1 MFTFKATLIVFSAA
15 EERIGKLFES
25 LLSEQLSKRTEN
37 DFLISFDENEL
48 KIEFYDVELTE
59 KFAPKILGCG
69 TVKKFIIENQA
80 APKNKPEKEIE
91 AKVKVTENEQVT
103 GLETEAEN
111 ESEAKKEETESD
123 SEDDTDANAE
133 AGAEETESESK
144 SEKIPEAEDEEE
156 PKPEPEP
163 EATSEAETEKK
174 SNVEVEHESEK
185 EKFSLDYVN
194 EIFEKAKTVTHFYED
209 LAEYAQ
215 IPSEL
220 KEDFVKFMLCARNV
234 DKRMPLFPTYG
245 IGTKH
250 TCKVDFYMVNDEL
263 PRCTREIDPV
273 KKEVFSKTIEETL
286 GVSIEWF
293 VCDVVNIVISHPSK
307 TVFKRKAE
315 AEEEPEVTP
324 KAKAEEETKPE
335 PEPEEIPE
343 AKTEEETGPESETE
357 VIPEAKV
364 EKKSAEEKSFE
375 EFSKE
380 YAEKLYEESENLEE
394 FSGKLA
400 DYIQISDSRIRNAF
414 EELIKA
420 VAETQKMSWFCI
432 ENIIKRSSQ
441 NLCKRA
447 EFNTNTKVLISKAVK
462 ERFNL
467 TLLVFLKLI
476 KELMIEVNA
485 KAKENSEPESEPEVV
500 SEAKAEEELEPES
513 EPEVVSE
520 TKSEEEPEAESEL
533 EVVSETKSEEELE
546 PESEPEVVSE
556 AKAEEEF
563 EPEPETE
570 VVPEA
575 KAEEEP
581 RPELEAEEISEAKAE
596 EEPEPESEPEETTP
610 EAKAERKPKSESKQE
625 ETFDE
630 YWSGIFKCMPKI
642 ISTDKYRIENVSKK
656 EQQFLAINK
665 SNPIAFRI
673 KEVLEIMEDISLV
686 ADPNFITLSEQIFTK
701 VPVIKVEKSM
711 ALYEKMRLLQWSKM
725 LQKFVQRYYTK
736 DPNFRVRIE
745 SFLTELREII
755 MTPEEIAKIK

>member
-15 EERIGKLFES
+15 EARIDKLFES
-25 LLSEQLSKRTEN
+25 LLSEQLSKRTGN

-69 TVKKFIIENQA
+69 TVKKFIIENHA
-80 APKNKPEKEIE
+80 EPKNKPEKAIE
-91 AKVKVTENEQVT
+91 VKVKAGENEHVT
-103 GLETEAEN
+103 GSETEAEN
-111 ESEAKKEETESD
+111 ESEAKKKETESD

-133 AGAEETESESK
+133 AGAEETESEPK

-163 EATSEAETEKK
+163 EVIPEVKAVEETEPEAEPEVIPEVKTVEETEAETE
-174 SNVEVEHESEK
+174 
-185 EKFSLDYVN
+185 L
-194 EIFEKAKTVTHFYED
+194 
-209 LAEYAQ
+209 
-215 IPSEL
+215 
-220 KEDFVKFMLCARNV
+220 
-234 DKRMPLFPTYG
+234 
-245 IGTKH
+245 
-250 TCKVDFYMVNDEL
+250 
-263 PRCTREIDPV
+263 
-273 KKEVFSKTIEETL
+273 
-286 GVSIEWF
+286 
-293 VCDVVNIVISHPSK
+293 
-307 TVFKRKAE
+307 
-315 AEEEPEVTP
+315 
-324 KAKAEEETKPE
+324 
-335 PEPEEIPE
+335 
-343 AKTEEETGPESETE
+343 E
-357 VIPEAKV
+357 VIPEAEV
-364 EKKSAEEKSFE
+364 EEGLELEQEQEVAPEAKAEEKSPKVKSSE

-441 NLCKRA
+441 NLCKKA

-476 KELMIEVNA
+476 KELMIEVNS

-500 SEAKAEEELEPES
+500 SEAKAEEEPEPKMES
-513 EPEVVSE
+513 EEVPEA
-520 TKSEEEPEAESEL
+520 KAEEEPEL
-533 EVVSETKSEEELE
+533 
-546 PESEPEVVSE
+546 ESEPEVVSE
-556 AKAEEEF
+556 AKSEVEPKSKPELEEPKTKVEEEPKP
-563 EPEPETE
+563 EPEPEVTS
-570 VVPEA
+570 
-575 KAEEEP
+575 
-581 RPELEAEEISEAKAE
+581 EAETK
-596 EEPEPESEPEETTP
+596 
-610 EAKAERKPKSESKQE
+610 

-665 SNPIAFRI
+665 SNPMAFRI

>member
-15 EERIGKLFES
+15 EARIDKLFES
-25 LLSEQLSKRTEN
+25 LLSEQLSKRTGN

-69 TVKKFIIENQA
+69 TVKKFIIENHA
-80 APKNKPEKEIE
+80 EPKNKPEKEIE
-91 AKVKVTENEQVT
+91 AKVKAGENEHVT
-103 GLETEAEN
+103 GSETEAEN

-123 SEDDTDANAE
+123 SGDDTDANAE
-133 AGAEETESESK
+133 AGAEETESETK

-156 PKPEPEP
+156 PKPESEPEVIPEVKAVEETEP
-163 EATSEAETEKK
+163 EA
-174 SNVEVEHESEK
+174 
-185 EKFSLDYVN
+185 
-194 EIFEKAKTVTHFYED
+194 
-209 LAEYAQ
+209 
-215 IPSEL
+215 
-220 KEDFVKFMLCARNV
+220 
-234 DKRMPLFPTYG
+234 
-245 IGTKH
+245 
-250 TCKVDFYMVNDEL
+250 
-263 PRCTREIDPV
+263 
-273 KKEVFSKTIEETL
+273 
-286 GVSIEWF
+286 
-293 VCDVVNIVISHPSK
+293 
-307 TVFKRKAE
+307 
-315 AEEEPEVTP
+315 EP
-324 KAKAEEETKPE
+324 
-335 PEPEEIPE
+335 
-343 AKTEEETGPESETE
+343 E
-357 VIPEAKV
+357 VIPEAEV
-364 EKKSAEEKSFE
+364 EEGLELEQEQEVAPEAKAEEKSPKVKSSE

-441 NLCKRA
+441 NLCKKA

-476 KELMIEVNA
+476 KELMIEVNS
-485 KAKENSEPESEPEVV
+485 KAKENSEPESEPEEV
-500 SEAKAEEELEPES
+500 SEAKAEEEPEPKMESEEVPEAKSEEEPELES

-520 TKSEEEPEAESEL
+520 AKSEEEPEL
-533 EVVSETKSEEELE
+533 
-546 PESEPEVVSE
+546 ESEPEVVSE
-556 AKAEEEF
+556 AKAEVEPKSKPELEEPKTEAEVETKP
-563 EPEPETE
+563 EPEPEE
-570 VVPEA
+570 IPEA
-575 KAEEEP
+575 EAEEEP
-581 RPELEAEEISEAKAE
+581 KT
-596 EEPEPESEPEETTP
+596 EPEPEVTSEAET
-610 EAKAERKPKSESKQE
+610 K

-665 SNPIAFRI
+665 SNPMAFRI

>member
-1 MFTFKATLIVFSAA
+1 M
-15 EERIGKLFES
+15 
-25 LLSEQLSKRTEN
+25 
-37 DFLISFDENEL
+37 
-48 KIEFYDVELTE
+48 
-59 KFAPKILGCG
+59 
-69 TVKKFIIENQA
+69 
-80 APKNKPEKEIE
+80 
-91 AKVKVTENEQVT
+91 
-103 GLETEAEN
+103 
-111 ESEAKKEETESD
+111 
-123 SEDDTDANAE
+123 
-133 AGAEETESESK
+133 
-144 SEKIPEAEDEEE
+144 IPEAEVVERLELE
-156 PKPEPEP
+156 QEQEVAPE
-163 EATSEAETEKK
+163 
-174 SNVEVEHESEK
+174 
-185 EKFSLDYVN
+185 
-194 EIFEKAKTVTHFYED
+194 
-209 LAEYAQ
+209 
-215 IPSEL
+215 
-220 KEDFVKFMLCARNV
+220 
-234 DKRMPLFPTYG
+234 
-245 IGTKH
+245 
-250 TCKVDFYMVNDEL
+250 
-263 PRCTREIDPV
+263 
-273 KKEVFSKTIEETL
+273 
-286 GVSIEWF
+286 
-293 VCDVVNIVISHPSK
+293 
-307 TVFKRKAE
+307 
-315 AEEEPEVTP
+315 
-324 KAKAEEETKPE
+324 AKAEEKSP
-335 PEPEEIPE
+335 
-343 AKTEEETGPESETE
+343 
-357 VIPEAKV
+357 KV
-364 EKKSAEEKSFE
+364 KSSE

-380 YAEKLYEESENLEE
+380 YAEELYEESENLEE

-441 NLCKRA
+441 NLYKKA

-476 KELMIEVNA
+476 KELMIEVNS

-533 EVVSETKSEEELE
+533 EVVSETKSEEEPE
-546 PESEPEVVSE
+546 PESELEVVSE
-556 AKAEEEF
+556 AKSEEDS
-563 EPEPETE
+563 EPEPE
-570 VVPEA
+570 PE
-575 KAEEEP
+575 K
-581 RPELEAEEISEAKAE
+581 
-596 EEPEPESEPEETTP
+596 TTP
-610 EAKAERKPKSESKQE
+610 EAKAERKPESESKQE
-625 ETFDE
+625 ETLDE

-686 ADPNFITLSEQIFTK
+686 ADPNFITLSEKIFTK

>member
-15 EERIGKLFES
+15 EARIDKLFES
-25 LLSEQLSKRTEN
+25 LLSEQLSKRTGN

-69 TVKKFIIENQA
+69 TVKKFIIENHA
-80 APKNKPEKEIE
+80 EPKNKPEKEIE

-103 GLETEAEN
+103 GLETEVETDSKN
-111 ESEAKKEETESD
+111 KKEENKSD
-123 SEDDTDANAE
+123 SEDDDANAE
-133 AGAEETESESK
+133 TGVEETE
-144 SEKIPEAEDEEE
+144 PEAEPEVIPEVKAVEET
-156 PKPEPEP
+156 EP
-163 EATSEAETEKK
+163 EA
-174 SNVEVEHESEK
+174 
-185 EKFSLDYVN
+185 
-194 EIFEKAKTVTHFYED
+194 
-209 LAEYAQ
+209 
-215 IPSEL
+215 EL
-220 KEDFVKFMLCARNV
+220 
-234 DKRMPLFPTYG
+234 
-245 IGTKH
+245 
-250 TCKVDFYMVNDEL
+250 
-263 PRCTREIDPV
+263 
-273 KKEVFSKTIEETL
+273 
-286 GVSIEWF
+286 
-293 VCDVVNIVISHPSK
+293 
-307 TVFKRKAE
+307 
-315 AEEEPEVTP
+315 
-324 KAKAEEETKPE
+324 
-335 PEPEEIPE
+335 
-343 AKTEEETGPESETE
+343 E
-357 VIPEAKV
+357 VIPEAEV
-364 EKKSAEEKSFE
+364 EKELELEQEQEVTPEAEVVEETEPEAEPEVAPEAKAEEKSPKVKSSE

-441 NLCKRA
+441 NLYKKA

-476 KELMIEVNA
+476 KELMIEVNS
-485 KAKENSEPESEPEVV
+485 KAKENSEPESEPE
-500 SEAKAEEELEPES
+500 E
-513 EPEVVSE
+513 
-520 TKSEEEPEAESEL
+520 
-533 EVVSETKSEEELE
+533 
-546 PESEPEVVSE
+546 
-556 AKAEEEF
+556 
-563 EPEPETE
+563 
-570 VVPEA
+570 VPEA
-575 KAEEEP
+575 K
-581 RPELEAEEISEAKAE
+581 SE
-596 EEPEPESEPEETTP
+596 EEPEPESEPEVIP
-610 EAKAERKPKSESKQE
+610 EAKVEEEPEPKSEPEVIPEAKSEEEPELESEPEVVPEAKSEVEPKSKPELEEPKTEAEEEPKPEPESEEIPKAEAE

-665 SNPIAFRI
+665 SNPMAFRI

-701 VPVIKVEKSM
+701 VPVIKVEKNM

-725 LQKFVQRYYTK
+725 LQKFVQKYYTN

-745 SFLTELREII
+745 NFLTELREII

>member
-1 MFTFKATLIVFSAA
+1 MFKFKAILGVPSAA
-15 EERIGKLFES
+15 EKRVDMLFEA
-25 LLSEQLSKRTEN
+25 LLSEQFSKRVGS
-37 DFLISFDENEL
+37 DFSISFNESEL
-48 KIEFYDVELTE
+48 KIEFCDVELTE
-59 KFAPKILGCG
+59 KYAQKILGCG
-69 TVKKFIIENQA
+69 TVKKFYIENQTE
-80 APKNKPEKEIE
+80 PKNKPEKEIE

-103 GLETEAEN
+103 GLETEVETDSEN
-111 ESEAKKEETESD
+111 KKEENKSD
-123 SEDDTDANAE
+123 SEDDDANAE
-133 AGAEETESESK
+133 TGVEETE
-144 SEKIPEAEDEEE
+144 PEAE
-156 PKPEPEP
+156 PE
-163 EATSEAETEKK
+163 
-174 SNVEVEHESEK
+174 
-185 EKFSLDYVN
+185 
-194 EIFEKAKTVTHFYED
+194 
-209 LAEYAQ
+209 
-215 IPSEL
+215 
-220 KEDFVKFMLCARNV
+220 
-234 DKRMPLFPTYG
+234 
-245 IGTKH
+245 
-250 TCKVDFYMVNDEL
+250 
-263 PRCTREIDPV
+263 
-273 KKEVFSKTIEETL
+273 
-286 GVSIEWF
+286 
-293 VCDVVNIVISHPSK
+293 VIS
-307 TVFKRKAE
+307 
-315 AEEEPEVTP
+315 EV
-324 KAKAEEETKPE
+324 KAEEETE
-335 PEPEEIPE
+335 PKAELEVIPE
-343 AKTEEETGPESETE
+343 VKAEEETEPEAEPEVIPEVKAEEETELEAELEVIPEVKAEEETEPEAEPE
-357 VIPEAKV
+357 VIPEAEVV
-364 EKKSAEEKSFE
+364 EGLELEQEQEVAPEAKAEEKSPKVKSSE

-441 NLCKRA
+441 NLYKKA

-476 KELMIEVNA
+476 KELMIEVNS

-533 EVVSETKSEEELE
+533 EVVSETKSEEEPE
-546 PESEPEVVSE
+546 PESELEVVSE
-556 AKAEEEF
+556 AKSEEDS
-563 EPEPETE
+563 EPEP
-570 VVPEA
+570 
-575 KAEEEP
+575 
-581 RPELEAEEISEAKAE
+581 
-596 EEPEPESEPEETTP
+596 EPEETTP
-610 EAKAERKPKSESKQE
+610 EAKAERKPESESKQE
-625 ETFDE
+625 ETLDE

-686 ADPNFITLSEQIFTK
+686 ADPNFITLSEKIFTK

>member
-500 SEAKAEEELEPES
+500 SEAKAEEE
-513 EPEVVSE
+513 
-520 TKSEEEPEAESEL
+520 
-533 EVVSETKSEEELE
+533 
-546 PESEPEVVSE
+546 
-556 AKAEEEF
+556 F

>member
-1 MFTFKATLIVFSAA
+1 MFKFKAILGVPSAA
-15 EERIGKLFES
+15 EKRVDMLFEA
-25 LLSEQLSKRTEN
+25 LLSEQFSKRVGS
-37 DFLISFDENEL
+37 DFSISFNESEL
-48 KIEFYDVELTE
+48 KIEFCDVELTE
-59 KFAPKILGCG
+59 KYAQKILGCG
-69 TVKKFIIENQA
+69 TVKKFYIENQTE
-80 APKNKPEKEIE
+80 PKNKPEKEIE

-103 GLETEAEN
+103 GLETEV
-111 ESEAKKEETESD
+111 EETE
-123 SEDDTDANAE
+123 
-133 AGAEETESESK
+133 
-144 SEKIPEAEDEEE
+144 PEAEL
-156 PKPEPEP
+156 
-163 EATSEAETEKK
+163 
-174 SNVEVEHESEK
+174 EV
-185 EKFSLDYVN
+185 
-194 EIFEKAKTVTHFYED
+194 I
-209 LAEYAQ
+209 
-215 IPSEL
+215 
-220 KEDFVKFMLCARNV
+220 
-234 DKRMPLFPTYG
+234 
-245 IGTKH
+245 
-250 TCKVDFYMVNDEL
+250 
-263 PRCTREIDPV
+263 
-273 KKEVFSKTIEETL
+273 
-286 GVSIEWF
+286 
-293 VCDVVNIVISHPSK
+293 
-307 TVFKRKAE
+307 
-315 AEEEPEVTP
+315 PEV
-324 KAKAEEETKPE
+324 KAEEETE
-335 PEPEEIPE
+335 PEAELEVIPKVK
-343 AKTEEETGPESETE
+343 AEEETEPEVELEVIPEVKAEEETEPEAEPEVIPEVKAEEETEPKAELE
-357 VIPEAKV
+357 VIPEAEVV
-364 EKKSAEEKSFE
+364 ERLELEQEQEVAPEAKAEEKSPKVKSSE

-380 YAEKLYEESENLEE
+380 YAEELYEESENLEE

-441 NLCKRA
+441 NLYKKA

-476 KELMIEVNA
+476 KELMIEVNS
-485 KAKENSEPESEPEVV
+485 KAKENS
-500 SEAKAEEELEPES
+500 EPES

-556 AKAEEEF
+556 TKS
-563 EPEPETE
+563 
-570 VVPEA
+570 
-575 KAEEEP
+575 EEEP
-581 RPELEAEEISEAKAE
+581 EAESELEVVSETKSEEEPEAESEPEVVSETKSE
-596 EEPEPESEPEETTP
+596 EEPEPESELEAVSEAKSEEDSEPEPEPEETTP
-610 EAKAERKPKSESKQE
+610 EAKAERKPESESKQE
-625 ETFDE
+625 ETLDE

-686 ADPNFITLSEQIFTK
+686 ADPNFITLSEKIFTK

>member
-1 MFTFKATLIVFSAA
+1 M
-15 EERIGKLFES
+15 
-25 LLSEQLSKRTEN
+25 
-37 DFLISFDENEL
+37 
-48 KIEFYDVELTE
+48 
-59 KFAPKILGCG
+59 
-69 TVKKFIIENQA
+69 
-80 APKNKPEKEIE
+80 
-91 AKVKVTENEQVT
+91 
-103 GLETEAEN
+103 
-111 ESEAKKEETESD
+111 
-123 SEDDTDANAE
+123 
-133 AGAEETESESK
+133 
-144 SEKIPEAEDEEE
+144 IPEAEVVERLELE
-156 PKPEPEP
+156 QEQEVAPE
-163 EATSEAETEKK
+163 
-174 SNVEVEHESEK
+174 
-185 EKFSLDYVN
+185 
-194 EIFEKAKTVTHFYED
+194 
-209 LAEYAQ
+209 
-215 IPSEL
+215 
-220 KEDFVKFMLCARNV
+220 
-234 DKRMPLFPTYG
+234 
-245 IGTKH
+245 
-250 TCKVDFYMVNDEL
+250 
-263 PRCTREIDPV
+263 
-273 KKEVFSKTIEETL
+273 
-286 GVSIEWF
+286 
-293 VCDVVNIVISHPSK
+293 
-307 TVFKRKAE
+307 
-315 AEEEPEVTP
+315 
-324 KAKAEEETKPE
+324 AKAEEKSP
-335 PEPEEIPE
+335 
-343 AKTEEETGPESETE
+343 
-357 VIPEAKV
+357 KV
-364 EKKSAEEKSFE
+364 KSSE

-380 YAEKLYEESENLEE
+380 YAEELYEESENLEE

-441 NLCKRA
+441 NLYKKA

-476 KELMIEVNA
+476 KELMIEVNS
-485 KAKENSEPESEPEVV
+485 KAKENS
-500 SEAKAEEELEPES
+500 EPES

-556 AKAEEEF
+556 TKSEEEPEAESELEAVSEAKSEEDS
-563 EPEPETE
+563 EPEPE
-570 VVPEA
+570 PEG
-575 KAEEEP
+575 
-581 RPELEAEEISEAKAE
+581 
-596 EEPEPESEPEETTP
+596 TTP
-610 EAKAERKPKSESKQE
+610 EAKAERKPESESKQE
-625 ETFDE
+625 ETLDE

-686 ADPNFITLSEQIFTK
+686 ADPNFITLSEKIFTK

>member
-15 EERIGKLFES
+15 EARIDKLFES
-25 LLSEQLSKRTEN
+25 LLSEQLSKRTGN

-69 TVKKFIIENQA
+69 TVKKFIIENHA
-80 APKNKPEKEIE
+80 EPKNKPEKAIE
-91 AKVKVTENEQVT
+91 VKVKAGENEHVT
-103 GLETEAEN
+103 GSETEAEN
-111 ESEAKKEETESD
+111 ESEAKKKETESD

-133 AGAEETESESK
+133 AGAEETESEPK

-163 EATSEAETEKK
+163 EVIPEVKAVEETEPEAEPEVIPEVKTVEETEAETE
-174 SNVEVEHESEK
+174 
-185 EKFSLDYVN
+185 L
-194 EIFEKAKTVTHFYED
+194 
-209 LAEYAQ
+209 
-215 IPSEL
+215 
-220 KEDFVKFMLCARNV
+220 
-234 DKRMPLFPTYG
+234 
-245 IGTKH
+245 
-250 TCKVDFYMVNDEL
+250 
-263 PRCTREIDPV
+263 
-273 KKEVFSKTIEETL
+273 
-286 GVSIEWF
+286 
-293 VCDVVNIVISHPSK
+293 
-307 TVFKRKAE
+307 
-315 AEEEPEVTP
+315 
-324 KAKAEEETKPE
+324 
-335 PEPEEIPE
+335 
-343 AKTEEETGPESETE
+343 E
-357 VIPEAKV
+357 VIPEAEV
-364 EKKSAEEKSFE
+364 EEGLELEQEQEVAPEAKAEEKSPKVKSSE

-441 NLCKRA
+441 NLCKKA

-476 KELMIEVNA
+476 KELMIEVNS

-500 SEAKAEEELEPES
+500 SEAKAEEEPEPKMESEEVPEAKAEEEPELES
-513 EPEVVSE
+513 EPEVIPE
-520 TKSEEEPEAESEL
+520 AKAEEEPELESEP
-533 EVVSETKSEEELE
+533 EVIPEAKAEEEPEPKSEPEVIPEAKAEEE
-546 PESEPEVVSE
+546 PELESEPEVVSE
-556 AKAEEEF
+556 AKSEVEPKSKPELEEPKTKVEEEPKP
-563 EPEPETE
+563 EPEPEVTS
-570 VVPEA
+570 
-575 KAEEEP
+575 
-581 RPELEAEEISEAKAE
+581 EAETK
-596 EEPEPESEPEETTP
+596 
-610 EAKAERKPKSESKQE
+610 

-665 SNPIAFRI
+665 SNPMAFRI

>member
-1 MFTFKATLIVFSAA
+1 MFKFKATLGVPSAA
-15 EERIGKLFES
+15 EKRVDMLFEA
-25 LLSEQLSKRTEN
+25 LLSEQFSKQVGS
-37 DFLISFDENEL
+37 DFSISFNESEL
-48 KIEFYDVELTE
+48 KIEFCDVELTE
-59 KFAPKILGCG
+59 KYAQKILGCG
-69 TVKKFIIENQA
+69 TVKKFYIENQTE
-80 APKNKPEKEIE
+80 PKNKPEKEIE

-103 GLETEAEN
+103 GLETEVETDSEN
-111 ESEAKKEETESD
+111 KKEENKSD
-123 SEDDTDANAE
+123 SEDDDANAE
-133 AGAEETESESK
+133 TGVEETE
-144 SEKIPEAEDEEE
+144 PEAEL
-156 PKPEPEP
+156 
-163 EATSEAETEKK
+163 
-174 SNVEVEHESEK
+174 EV
-185 EKFSLDYVN
+185 
-194 EIFEKAKTVTHFYED
+194 I
-209 LAEYAQ
+209 
-215 IPSEL
+215 
-220 KEDFVKFMLCARNV
+220 
-234 DKRMPLFPTYG
+234 
-245 IGTKH
+245 
-250 TCKVDFYMVNDEL
+250 
-263 PRCTREIDPV
+263 
-273 KKEVFSKTIEETL
+273 
-286 GVSIEWF
+286 
-293 VCDVVNIVISHPSK
+293 
-307 TVFKRKAE
+307 
-315 AEEEPEVTP
+315 PEV
-324 KAKAEEETKPE
+324 KAEEETE
-335 PEPEEIPE
+335 PEAELEVIPE
-343 AKTEEETGPESETE
+343 VKAEEETEPEAEPEVIPEVKAEEETEPEAEPE
-357 VIPEAKV
+357 VIPEAEVV
-364 EKKSAEEKSFE
+364 EGLELEQEQEVAPEAKAEEKSPKVKSSE

-441 NLCKRA
+441 NLYKRA

-476 KELMIEVNA
+476 KELMIEVNS
-485 KAKENSEPESEPEVV
+485 KAKENS
-500 SEAKAEEELEPES
+500 EPES

-533 EVVSETKSEEELE
+533 EVVSETKSEEEPE

-556 AKAEEEF
+556 TK
-563 EPEPETE
+563 
-570 VVPEA
+570 
-575 KAEEEP
+575 
-581 RPELEAEEISEAKAE
+581 SE
-596 EEPEPESEPEETTP
+596 EEPEPESELEVVSETKSEEEPEPESELEVVSEAKSEEDSEPEPEPEETTP
-610 EAKAERKPKSESKQE
+610 EAKAERKPESESKQE
-625 ETFDE
+625 ETLDE

-686 ADPNFITLSEQIFTK
+686 ADPNFITLSEKIFTK

>member
-15 EERIGKLFES
+15 EARIDKLFES
-25 LLSEQLSKRTEN
+25 LLSEQLSKRTGN

-69 TVKKFIIENQA
+69 TVKKFIIENHA
-80 APKNKPEKEIE
+80 EPKNKPEKAIE
-91 AKVKVTENEQVT
+91 VKVKAGENEHVT
-103 GLETEAEN
+103 GSETEAEN

-133 AGAEETESESK
+133 AGAEETESEPK

-163 EATSEAETEKK
+163 EVIPEVKAVEETEPEAEQEVIPEVKAVEETEPEAEPEVIPEVKTVEETEAETE
-174 SNVEVEHESEK
+174 
-185 EKFSLDYVN
+185 L
-194 EIFEKAKTVTHFYED
+194 
-209 LAEYAQ
+209 
-215 IPSEL
+215 
-220 KEDFVKFMLCARNV
+220 
-234 DKRMPLFPTYG
+234 
-245 IGTKH
+245 
-250 TCKVDFYMVNDEL
+250 
-263 PRCTREIDPV
+263 
-273 KKEVFSKTIEETL
+273 
-286 GVSIEWF
+286 
-293 VCDVVNIVISHPSK
+293 
-307 TVFKRKAE
+307 
-315 AEEEPEVTP
+315 
-324 KAKAEEETKPE
+324 
-335 PEPEEIPE
+335 
-343 AKTEEETGPESETE
+343 E
-357 VIPEAKV
+357 VIPEAEV
-364 EKKSAEEKSFE
+364 EEGLELEQEQEVAPEAKAEEKSPKVKSSE

-441 NLCKRA
+441 NLCKKA

-476 KELMIEVNA
+476 KELMIEVNS

-500 SEAKAEEELEPES
+500 SEAKAEEEPEPKMESEEVPEAKAEEEPELES
-513 EPEVVSE
+513 EPEVIPE
-520 TKSEEEPEAESEL
+520 AKAEEEPEL
-533 EVVSETKSEEELE
+533 
-546 PESEPEVVSE
+546 ESEPEVVSE
-556 AKAEEEF
+556 AKSEVEPKSKPELEEPKTKVEEEPKP
-563 EPEPETE
+563 EPEPEVTS
-570 VVPEA
+570 
-575 KAEEEP
+575 
-581 RPELEAEEISEAKAE
+581 EAETK
-596 EEPEPESEPEETTP
+596 
-610 EAKAERKPKSESKQE
+610 

-665 SNPIAFRI
+665 SNPMAFRI

>member
-1 MFTFKATLIVFSAA
+1 MFKFKATLGVPSAA
-15 EERIGKLFES
+15 EKRVDMLFEA
-25 LLSEQLSKRTEN
+25 LLSEQFSKQVGS
-37 DFLISFDENEL
+37 DFSISFNESEL
-48 KIEFYDVELTE
+48 KIEFCDVELTE
-59 KFAPKILGCG
+59 KYAQKILGCG
-69 TVKKFIIENQA
+69 TVKKFYIENQTE
-80 APKNKPEKEIE
+80 PKNKPEKEIE

-103 GLETEAEN
+103 GLETEVETDSEN
-111 ESEAKKEETESD
+111 KKEENKSD
-123 SEDDTDANAE
+123 SEDDDANAE
-133 AGAEETESESK
+133 TGVEETE
-144 SEKIPEAEDEEE
+144 PEAEL
-156 PKPEPEP
+156 
-163 EATSEAETEKK
+163 
-174 SNVEVEHESEK
+174 EV
-185 EKFSLDYVN
+185 
-194 EIFEKAKTVTHFYED
+194 I
-209 LAEYAQ
+209 
-215 IPSEL
+215 
-220 KEDFVKFMLCARNV
+220 
-234 DKRMPLFPTYG
+234 
-245 IGTKH
+245 
-250 TCKVDFYMVNDEL
+250 
-263 PRCTREIDPV
+263 
-273 KKEVFSKTIEETL
+273 
-286 GVSIEWF
+286 
-293 VCDVVNIVISHPSK
+293 
-307 TVFKRKAE
+307 
-315 AEEEPEVTP
+315 PEV
-324 KAKAEEETKPE
+324 KAEEETE
-335 PEPEEIPE
+335 PEAELEVIPE
-343 AKTEEETGPESETE
+343 VKAEEETEPEAEPEVIPEVKAEEETEPEAEPE
-357 VIPEAKV
+357 VIPEAEVV
-364 EKKSAEEKSFE
+364 EGLELEQEQEVAPEAKAEEKSPKVKSSE

-441 NLCKRA
+441 NLYKRA

-476 KELMIEVNA
+476 KELMIEVNS

-520 TKSEEEPEAESEL
+520 TKSEEEPEPESEL
-533 EVVSETKSEEELE
+533 EVVSEAKSEED
-546 PESEPEVVSE
+546 SEPE
-556 AKAEEEF
+556 
-563 EPEPETE
+563 P
-570 VVPEA
+570 
-575 KAEEEP
+575 
-581 RPELEAEEISEAKAE
+581 
-596 EEPEPESEPEETTP
+596 EPEETTP
-610 EAKAERKPKSESKQE
+610 EAKAERKPESESKQE
-625 ETFDE
+625 ETLDE

-686 ADPNFITLSEQIFTK
+686 ADPNFITLSEKIFTK

>member
-1 MFTFKATLIVFSAA
+1 MFKFKATLGVPSAA
-15 EERIGKLFES
+15 EKRVDMLFEA
-25 LLSEQLSKRTEN
+25 LLSEQFSKRVGS
-37 DFLISFDENEL
+37 DFSISFNESEL
-48 KIEFYDVELTE
+48 KIEFCDVELTE
-59 KFAPKILGCG
+59 KYAQKILGCG
-69 TVKKFIIENQA
+69 TVKKFYIENQTE
-80 APKNKPEKEIE
+80 PKNKPEKEIE

-103 GLETEAEN
+103 GLETEVETDSEN
-111 ESEAKKEETESD
+111 KKEENKSD
-123 SEDDTDANAE
+123 SEDDDANAE
-133 AGAEETESESK
+133 TGVEETE
-144 SEKIPEAEDEEE
+144 PEAE
-156 PKPEPEP
+156 
-163 EATSEAETEKK
+163 
-174 SNVEVEHESEK
+174 
-185 EKFSLDYVN
+185 L
-194 EIFEKAKTVTHFYED
+194 
-209 LAEYAQ
+209 
-215 IPSEL
+215 
-220 KEDFVKFMLCARNV
+220 
-234 DKRMPLFPTYG
+234 
-245 IGTKH
+245 
-250 TCKVDFYMVNDEL
+250 
-263 PRCTREIDPV
+263 
-273 KKEVFSKTIEETL
+273 
-286 GVSIEWF
+286 
-293 VCDVVNIVISHPSK
+293 
-307 TVFKRKAE
+307 
-315 AEEEPEVTP
+315 
-324 KAKAEEETKPE
+324 
-335 PEPEEIPE
+335 
-343 AKTEEETGPESETE
+343 E
-357 VIPEAKV
+357 VIPEAEVV
-364 EKKSAEEKSFE
+364 ERLELEQEQEVAPEAKAEEKSPKVKSSE

-380 YAEKLYEESENLEE
+380 YAEELYEESENLEE

-441 NLCKRA
+441 NLYKKA

-476 KELMIEVNA
+476 KELMIEVNS

-533 EVVSETKSEEELE
+533 EVVSETKSEEEPE
-546 PESEPEVVSE
+546 PESETEVVSE
-556 AKAEEEF
+556 TK
-563 EPEPETE
+563 
-570 VVPEA
+570 
-575 KAEEEP
+575 
-581 RPELEAEEISEAKAE
+581 SE
-596 EEPEPESEPEETTP
+596 EEPEPESELEVVSEAKSEEDSEPEPEPEKTTP
-610 EAKAERKPKSESKQE
+610 EAKAERKPESESKQE
-625 ETFDE
+625 ETLDE

-686 ADPNFITLSEQIFTK
+686 ADPNFITLSEKIFTK

>member
-1 MFTFKATLIVFSAA
+1 MFKFKAILGVPSAA
-15 EERIGKLFES
+15 EKRVDMLFEA
-25 LLSEQLSKRTEN
+25 LLSEQFSKRVGS
-37 DFLISFDENEL
+37 DFSISFNESEL
-48 KIEFYDVELTE
+48 KIEFCDVELTE
-59 KFAPKILGCG
+59 KYAQKILGCG
-69 TVKKFIIENQA
+69 TVKKFYIENQTE
-80 APKNKPEKEIE
+80 PKNKPEKEIE

-103 GLETEAEN
+103 GLETEV
-111 ESEAKKEETESD
+111 EETE
-123 SEDDTDANAE
+123 
-133 AGAEETESESK
+133 
-144 SEKIPEAEDEEE
+144 PEAEL
-156 PKPEPEP
+156 
-163 EATSEAETEKK
+163 
-174 SNVEVEHESEK
+174 EV
-185 EKFSLDYVN
+185 
-194 EIFEKAKTVTHFYED
+194 I
-209 LAEYAQ
+209 
-215 IPSEL
+215 
-220 KEDFVKFMLCARNV
+220 
-234 DKRMPLFPTYG
+234 
-245 IGTKH
+245 
-250 TCKVDFYMVNDEL
+250 
-263 PRCTREIDPV
+263 
-273 KKEVFSKTIEETL
+273 
-286 GVSIEWF
+286 
-293 VCDVVNIVISHPSK
+293 
-307 TVFKRKAE
+307 
-315 AEEEPEVTP
+315 PEV
-324 KAKAEEETKPE
+324 KAEEETE
-335 PEPEEIPE
+335 PKAEL
-343 AKTEEETGPESETE
+343 E
-357 VIPEAKV
+357 VIPEAEVV
-364 EKKSAEEKSFE
+364 ERLELEQEQEVAPEAKAEEKSPKVKSSE

-380 YAEKLYEESENLEE
+380 YAEELYEESENLEE

-441 NLCKRA
+441 NLYKKA

-476 KELMIEVNA
+476 KELMIEVNS
-485 KAKENSEPESEPEVV
+485 KAKENS
-500 SEAKAEEELEPES
+500 EPES

-533 EVVSETKSEEELE
+533 EVVSETKSEEEPE
-546 PESEPEVVSE
+546 AESEPEVVSE
-556 AKAEEEF
+556 TKSEEEPEAESELEAVSEAKSEEDS
-563 EPEPETE
+563 EPEPE
-570 VVPEA
+570 PEG
-575 KAEEEP
+575 
-581 RPELEAEEISEAKAE
+581 
-596 EEPEPESEPEETTP
+596 TTP
-610 EAKAERKPKSESKQE
+610 EAKAERKPESESKQE
-625 ETFDE
+625 ETLDE

-686 ADPNFITLSEQIFTK
+686 ADPNFITLSEKIFTK

>member
-1 MFTFKATLIVFSAA
+1 MFKFKATLGVPSAA
-15 EERIGKLFES
+15 EKRVDMLFEA
-25 LLSEQLSKRTEN
+25 LLSEQFSKQVGS
-37 DFLISFDENEL
+37 DFSISFNESEL
-48 KIEFYDVELTE
+48 KIEFCDVELTE
-59 KFAPKILGCG
+59 KYAQKILGCG
-69 TVKKFIIENQA
+69 TVKKFYIENQTE
-80 APKNKPEKEIE
+80 PKNKPEKEIE

-103 GLETEAEN
+103 GLETEVETDSEN
-111 ESEAKKEETESD
+111 KKEENKSD
-123 SEDDTDANAE
+123 SEDDDANAE
-133 AGAEETESESK
+133 TGVEETE
-144 SEKIPEAEDEEE
+144 PEAE
-156 PKPEPEP
+156 
-163 EATSEAETEKK
+163 
-174 SNVEVEHESEK
+174 
-185 EKFSLDYVN
+185 
-194 EIFEKAKTVTHFYED
+194 
-209 LAEYAQ
+209 
-215 IPSEL
+215 
-220 KEDFVKFMLCARNV
+220 
-234 DKRMPLFPTYG
+234 
-245 IGTKH
+245 
-250 TCKVDFYMVNDEL
+250 
-263 PRCTREIDPV
+263 
-273 KKEVFSKTIEETL
+273 
-286 GVSIEWF
+286 
-293 VCDVVNIVISHPSK
+293 
-307 TVFKRKAE
+307 
-315 AEEEPEVTP
+315 PEVIP
-324 KAKAEEETKPE
+324 EVKAEEETE
-335 PEPEEIPE
+335 PKAEL
-343 AKTEEETGPESETE
+343 E
-357 VIPEAKV
+357 VIPEAEVV
-364 EKKSAEEKSFE
+364 ERLELEQEQEVAPEAKAEEKSPKVKSSE

-380 YAEKLYEESENLEE
+380 YAEELYEESENLEE

-441 NLCKRA
+441 NLYKRA

-476 KELMIEVNA
+476 KELMIEVNS

-533 EVVSETKSEEELE
+533 EVVSETKSEEEPE
-546 PESEPEVVSE
+546 PESELEVVSE
-556 AKAEEEF
+556 AKSEEDS
-563 EPEPETE
+563 EPEP
-570 VVPEA
+570 
-575 KAEEEP
+575 
-581 RPELEAEEISEAKAE
+581 
-596 EEPEPESEPEETTP
+596 EPEETTP
-610 EAKAERKPKSESKQE
+610 EAKAERKPESESKQE
-625 ETFDE
+625 ETLDE

-686 ADPNFITLSEQIFTK
+686 ADPNFITLSEKIFTK

>member
-1 MFTFKATLIVFSAA
+1 MFKFKAILGVPSAA
-15 EERIGKLFES
+15 EKRVDMLFEA
-25 LLSEQLSKRTEN
+25 LLSEQFSKRVGS
-37 DFLISFDENEL
+37 DFSISFNESEL
-48 KIEFYDVELTE
+48 KIEFCDVELTE
-59 KFAPKILGCG
+59 KYAQKILGCG
-69 TVKKFIIENQA
+69 TVKKFYIENQTE
-80 APKNKPEKEIE
+80 PKNKPEKEIE

-103 GLETEAEN
+103 GLETEVETDSEN
-111 ESEAKKEETESD
+111 KKEENKSD
-123 SEDDTDANAE
+123 SEDDDANAE
-133 AGAEETESESK
+133 TGVEETE
-144 SEKIPEAEDEEE
+144 PEAE
-156 PKPEPEP
+156 PE
-163 EATSEAETEKK
+163 
-174 SNVEVEHESEK
+174 
-185 EKFSLDYVN
+185 
-194 EIFEKAKTVTHFYED
+194 
-209 LAEYAQ
+209 
-215 IPSEL
+215 
-220 KEDFVKFMLCARNV
+220 
-234 DKRMPLFPTYG
+234 
-245 IGTKH
+245 
-250 TCKVDFYMVNDEL
+250 
-263 PRCTREIDPV
+263 
-273 KKEVFSKTIEETL
+273 
-286 GVSIEWF
+286 
-293 VCDVVNIVISHPSK
+293 VIS
-307 TVFKRKAE
+307 
-315 AEEEPEVTP
+315 EV
-324 KAKAEEETKPE
+324 KAEEETE
-335 PEPEEIPE
+335 PKAELEVIPE
-343 AKTEEETGPESETE
+343 VKAEEETEPEAEPEVIPEVKAEEETELEAELEVIPEVKAEEETEPEAEPE
-357 VIPEAKV
+357 VIPEAEVV
-364 EKKSAEEKSFE
+364 EGLELEQEQEVAPEAKAEEKSPKVKSSE

-441 NLCKRA
+441 NLYKKA

-476 KELMIEVNA
+476 KELMIEVNS
-485 KAKENSEPESEPEVV
+485 KAKENS
-500 SEAKAEEELEPES
+500 EPES

-533 EVVSETKSEEELE
+533 EA
-546 PESEPEVVSE
+546 VSE
-556 AKAEEEF
+556 AKSEEDS
-563 EPEPETE
+563 EPEPE
-570 VVPEA
+570 PEG
-575 KAEEEP
+575 
-581 RPELEAEEISEAKAE
+581 
-596 EEPEPESEPEETTP
+596 TTP
-610 EAKAERKPKSESKQE
+610 EAKAERKPESESKQE
-625 ETFDE
+625 ETLDE

-686 ADPNFITLSEQIFTK
+686 ADPNFITLSEKIFTK

>member
-80 APKNKPEKEIE
+80 EPKNKPEKEIE

-103 GLETEAEN
+103 GLETEVETDSEN
-111 ESEAKKEETESD
+111 KKEENKSD
-123 SEDDTDANAE
+123 SEDDDANAE
-133 AGAEETESESK
+133 TGVEKTE
-144 SEKIPEAEDEEE
+144 PEAEL
-156 PKPEPEP
+156 
-163 EATSEAETEKK
+163 
-174 SNVEVEHESEK
+174 EV
-185 EKFSLDYVN
+185 
-194 EIFEKAKTVTHFYED
+194 I
-209 LAEYAQ
+209 
-215 IPSEL
+215 
-220 KEDFVKFMLCARNV
+220 
-234 DKRMPLFPTYG
+234 
-245 IGTKH
+245 
-250 TCKVDFYMVNDEL
+250 
-263 PRCTREIDPV
+263 
-273 KKEVFSKTIEETL
+273 
-286 GVSIEWF
+286 
-293 VCDVVNIVISHPSK
+293 
-307 TVFKRKAE
+307 
-315 AEEEPEVTP
+315 PEV
-324 KAKAEEETKPE
+324 KAEEETE
-335 PEPEEIPE
+335 PEAEP
-343 AKTEEETGPESETE
+343 E
-357 VIPEAKV
+357 VIPEAEVV
-364 EKKSAEEKSFE
+364 EGLELEQEQEVAPEAKAEEKSPKVKSSE

-380 YAEKLYEESENLEE
+380 YAEKLYEESENLEK

-414 EELIKA
+414 EELLKA

-476 KELMIEVNA
+476 KELMIEVNS

-500 SEAKAEEELEPES
+500 SEAKAEEEPEPNMES
-513 EPEVVSE
+513 EE
-520 TKSEEEPEAESEL
+520 
-533 EVVSETKSEEELE
+533 
-546 PESEPEVVSE
+546 
-556 AKAEEEF
+556 
-563 EPEPETE
+563 
-570 VVPEA
+570 VPEA
-575 KAEEEP
+575 KAEEESK
-581 RPELEAEEISEAKAE
+581 PELEAEEISEAKAE
-596 EEPEPESEPEETTP
+596 
-610 EAKAERKPKSESKQE
+610 RKPESESKQE

>member
-15 EERIGKLFES
+15 EARIDKLFES
-25 LLSEQLSKRTEN
+25 LLSEQLSKRTGN

-69 TVKKFIIENQA
+69 TVKKFIIENHA
-80 APKNKPEKEIE
+80 EPKNKPEKAIE
-91 AKVKVTENEQVT
+91 VKVKAGENEHVT
-103 GLETEAEN
+103 GSETEAEN

-133 AGAEETESESK
+133 AGAEETESEPK

-163 EATSEAETEKK
+163 EVIPEVKAVEETEPEAEQEVIPEVKAVEETEPEAEPEVIPEVKTVEETEAETE
-174 SNVEVEHESEK
+174 
-185 EKFSLDYVN
+185 L
-194 EIFEKAKTVTHFYED
+194 
-209 LAEYAQ
+209 
-215 IPSEL
+215 
-220 KEDFVKFMLCARNV
+220 
-234 DKRMPLFPTYG
+234 
-245 IGTKH
+245 
-250 TCKVDFYMVNDEL
+250 
-263 PRCTREIDPV
+263 
-273 KKEVFSKTIEETL
+273 
-286 GVSIEWF
+286 
-293 VCDVVNIVISHPSK
+293 
-307 TVFKRKAE
+307 
-315 AEEEPEVTP
+315 
-324 KAKAEEETKPE
+324 
-335 PEPEEIPE
+335 
-343 AKTEEETGPESETE
+343 E
-357 VIPEAKV
+357 VIPEAEV
-364 EKKSAEEKSFE
+364 EEGLELEQEQEVAPEAKAEEKSPKVKSSE

-441 NLCKRA
+441 NLCKKA

-476 KELMIEVNA
+476 KELMIEVNS

-500 SEAKAEEELEPES
+500 SEAKAEEEPEPKMESEEVPEAKAEEEPELES
-513 EPEVVSE
+513 EPEVIPE
-520 TKSEEEPEAESEL
+520 AKAEEEPELESEP
-533 EVVSETKSEEELE
+533 EVIPEAKAEEEPEL
-546 PESEPEVVSE
+546 ESEPEVVSE
-556 AKAEEEF
+556 AKSEVEPKSKPELEEPKTKVEEEPKP
-563 EPEPETE
+563 EPEPEVTS
-570 VVPEA
+570 
-575 KAEEEP
+575 
-581 RPELEAEEISEAKAE
+581 EAETK
-596 EEPEPESEPEETTP
+596 
-610 EAKAERKPKSESKQE
+610 

-665 SNPIAFRI
+665 SNPMAFRI

>member
-1 MFTFKATLIVFSAA
+1 MFKFKAILGVPSAA
-15 EERIGKLFES
+15 EKRVDMLFEA
-25 LLSEQLSKRTEN
+25 LLSEQFSKRVGS
-37 DFLISFDENEL
+37 DFSISFNESEL
-48 KIEFYDVELTE
+48 KIEFCDVELTE
-59 KFAPKILGCG
+59 KYAQKILGCG
-69 TVKKFIIENQA
+69 TVKKFYIENQTE
-80 APKNKPEKEIE
+80 PKNKPEKEIE

-103 GLETEAEN
+103 GLETEVETDSEN
-111 ESEAKKEETESD
+111 KKEENKSD
-123 SEDDTDANAE
+123 SEDDDANAE
-133 AGAEETESESK
+133 TGVEETE
-144 SEKIPEAEDEEE
+144 PEAE
-156 PKPEPEP
+156 PE
-163 EATSEAETEKK
+163 
-174 SNVEVEHESEK
+174 
-185 EKFSLDYVN
+185 
-194 EIFEKAKTVTHFYED
+194 
-209 LAEYAQ
+209 
-215 IPSEL
+215 
-220 KEDFVKFMLCARNV
+220 
-234 DKRMPLFPTYG
+234 
-245 IGTKH
+245 
-250 TCKVDFYMVNDEL
+250 
-263 PRCTREIDPV
+263 
-273 KKEVFSKTIEETL
+273 
-286 GVSIEWF
+286 
-293 VCDVVNIVISHPSK
+293 VIS
-307 TVFKRKAE
+307 
-315 AEEEPEVTP
+315 EV
-324 KAKAEEETKPE
+324 KAEEETE
-335 PEPEEIPE
+335 PEAEL
-343 AKTEEETGPESETE
+343 E
-357 VIPEAKV
+357 VIPEAEVV
-364 EKKSAEEKSFE
+364 ERLELEQEQEVAPEAKAEEKSPKVKSSE

-380 YAEKLYEESENLEE
+380 YAEELYEESENLEE

-441 NLCKRA
+441 NLYKKA

-476 KELMIEVNA
+476 KELMIEVNS

-533 EVVSETKSEEELE
+533 EVVSETKSEEEPE
-546 PESEPEVVSE
+546 PESELEVVSE
-556 AKAEEEF
+556 AKSEEDS
-563 EPEPETE
+563 EPEPE
-570 VVPEA
+570 PE
-575 KAEEEP
+575 K
-581 RPELEAEEISEAKAE
+581 
-596 EEPEPESEPEETTP
+596 TTP
-610 EAKAERKPKSESKQE
+610 EAKAERKPESESKQE
-625 ETFDE
+625 ETLDE

-686 ADPNFITLSEQIFTK
+686 ADPNFITLSEKIFTK

>member
-80 APKNKPEKEIE
+80 EPKNKPEKEIE

-103 GLETEAEN
+103 GLETEVETDSEN
-111 ESEAKKEETESD
+111 KKEENKSD
-123 SEDDTDANAE
+123 SEDDDANAE
-133 AGAEETESESK
+133 TGVEKTE
-144 SEKIPEAEDEEE
+144 PEAEL
-156 PKPEPEP
+156 
-163 EATSEAETEKK
+163 
-174 SNVEVEHESEK
+174 EV
-185 EKFSLDYVN
+185 
-194 EIFEKAKTVTHFYED
+194 I
-209 LAEYAQ
+209 
-215 IPSEL
+215 
-220 KEDFVKFMLCARNV
+220 
-234 DKRMPLFPTYG
+234 
-245 IGTKH
+245 
-250 TCKVDFYMVNDEL
+250 
-263 PRCTREIDPV
+263 
-273 KKEVFSKTIEETL
+273 
-286 GVSIEWF
+286 
-293 VCDVVNIVISHPSK
+293 
-307 TVFKRKAE
+307 
-315 AEEEPEVTP
+315 PEV
-324 KAKAEEETKPE
+324 KAEEETE
-335 PEPEEIPE
+335 PEAEP
-343 AKTEEETGPESETE
+343 E
-357 VIPEAKV
+357 VIPEAEVV
-364 EKKSAEEKSFE
+364 EGLELEQEQEVAPEAKAEEKSPKVKSSE

-414 EELIKA
+414 EELLKA

-476 KELMIEVNA
+476 KELMIEVNS

-500 SEAKAEEELEPES
+500 SEAKAEEEPEPNMES
-513 EPEVVSE
+513 EE
-520 TKSEEEPEAESEL
+520 
-533 EVVSETKSEEELE
+533 
-546 PESEPEVVSE
+546 
-556 AKAEEEF
+556 
-563 EPEPETE
+563 
-570 VVPEA
+570 VPEA
-575 KAEEEP
+575 KAEEESK
-581 RPELEAEEISEAKAE
+581 PELEAEEISEAKSE
-596 EEPEPESEPEETTP
+596 EDSEPEPEPEKTTP
-610 EAKAERKPKSESKQE
+610 EAKAERKPESESKQE

-642 ISTDKYRIENVSKK
+642 ISTDKYRIENVYKK

>member
-80 APKNKPEKEIE
+80 EPKNKPEKEIE
-91 AKVKVTENEQVT
+91 AKVKAGENEHVT
-103 GLETEAEN
+103 GSETEAEN

-133 AGAEETESESK
+133 AGVEETESESK

-163 EATSEAETEKK
+163 EATSEAEAEKK
-174 SNVEVEHESEK
+174 SNVEAEHESEK

-245 IGTKH
+245 IGTKY

-315 AEEEPEVTP
+315 AEEE
-324 KAKAEEETKPE
+324 TKPE

-343 AKTEEETGPESETE
+343 AKTEEETEPESETE
-357 VIPEAKV
+357 VILEAKV

-500 SEAKAEEELEPES
+500 SEAKAEEEL
-513 EPEVVSE
+513 
-520 TKSEEEPEAESEL
+520 
-533 EVVSETKSEEELE
+533 
-546 PESEPEVVSE
+546 
-556 AKAEEEF
+556 

>member
-1 MFTFKATLIVFSAA
+1 MFKFKAILGVPSAA
-15 EERIGKLFES
+15 EKRVDMLFEA
-25 LLSEQLSKRTEN
+25 LLSEQFSKRVGS
-37 DFLISFDENEL
+37 DFSISFNESEL
-48 KIEFYDVELTE
+48 KIEFCDVELTE
-59 KFAPKILGCG
+59 KYAQKILGCG
-69 TVKKFIIENQA
+69 TVKKFYIENQTE
-80 APKNKPEKEIE
+80 PKNKPEKEIE

-103 GLETEAEN
+103 GLETEV
-111 ESEAKKEETESD
+111 EETE
-123 SEDDTDANAE
+123 
-133 AGAEETESESK
+133 
-144 SEKIPEAEDEEE
+144 PEAEL
-156 PKPEPEP
+156 
-163 EATSEAETEKK
+163 
-174 SNVEVEHESEK
+174 EV
-185 EKFSLDYVN
+185 
-194 EIFEKAKTVTHFYED
+194 I
-209 LAEYAQ
+209 
-215 IPSEL
+215 
-220 KEDFVKFMLCARNV
+220 
-234 DKRMPLFPTYG
+234 
-245 IGTKH
+245 
-250 TCKVDFYMVNDEL
+250 
-263 PRCTREIDPV
+263 
-273 KKEVFSKTIEETL
+273 
-286 GVSIEWF
+286 
-293 VCDVVNIVISHPSK
+293 
-307 TVFKRKAE
+307 
-315 AEEEPEVTP
+315 PEV
-324 KAKAEEETKPE
+324 KAEEETE
-335 PEPEEIPE
+335 PEAELEVIPKVK
-343 AKTEEETGPESETE
+343 AEEETEPEAEPEVIPEVKAEEETEPKAELE
-357 VIPEAKV
+357 VIPEAEVV
-364 EKKSAEEKSFE
+364 ERLELEQEQEVAPEAKAEEKSPKVKSSE

-380 YAEKLYEESENLEE
+380 YAEELYEESENLEE

-441 NLCKRA
+441 NLYKKA

-476 KELMIEVNA
+476 KELMIEVNS

-520 TKSEEEPEAESEL
+520 TKSEEEPEPESET
-533 EVVSETKSEEELE
+533 EVVSETKSEEEPE
-546 PESEPEVVSE
+546 PESELEVVSE
-556 AKAEEEF
+556 AKSEEDS
-563 EPEPETE
+563 EPEPE
-570 VVPEA
+570 PE
-575 KAEEEP
+575 K
-581 RPELEAEEISEAKAE
+581 
-596 EEPEPESEPEETTP
+596 TTP
-610 EAKAERKPKSESKQE
+610 EAKAERKPESESKQE
-625 ETFDE
+625 ETLDE

-686 ADPNFITLSEQIFTK
+686 ADPNFITLSEKIFTK

>member
-80 APKNKPEKEIE
+80 EPKNKPEKEIE

-103 GLETEAEN
+103 GLETEVETDSEN
-111 ESEAKKEETESD
+111 KKEENKSD
-123 SEDDTDANAE
+123 SEDDDANAE
-133 AGAEETESESK
+133 TGVEKTE
-144 SEKIPEAEDEEE
+144 PEAELEVIPEVKAEE
-156 PKPEPEP
+156 KTEP
-163 EATSEAETEKK
+163 EAEL
-174 SNVEVEHESEK
+174 EV
-185 EKFSLDYVN
+185 
-194 EIFEKAKTVTHFYED
+194 I
-209 LAEYAQ
+209 
-215 IPSEL
+215 
-220 KEDFVKFMLCARNV
+220 
-234 DKRMPLFPTYG
+234 
-245 IGTKH
+245 
-250 TCKVDFYMVNDEL
+250 
-263 PRCTREIDPV
+263 
-273 KKEVFSKTIEETL
+273 
-286 GVSIEWF
+286 
-293 VCDVVNIVISHPSK
+293 
-307 TVFKRKAE
+307 
-315 AEEEPEVTP
+315 PEV
-324 KAKAEEETKPE
+324 KAEEETE
-335 PEPEEIPE
+335 PEAEP
-343 AKTEEETGPESETE
+343 E
-357 VIPEAKV
+357 VIPEAEVV
-364 EKKSAEEKSFE
+364 EGLELEQEQEVAPEAKAEEKSPKVKSSE

-414 EELIKA
+414 EELLKA
-420 VAETQKMSWFCI
+420 IAETQKMSWFCI

-476 KELMIEVNA
+476 KELMIEVNS

-500 SEAKAEEELEPES
+500 SEAKAEEEPEPKMES
-513 EPEVVSE
+513 EE
-520 TKSEEEPEAESEL
+520 
-533 EVVSETKSEEELE
+533 
-546 PESEPEVVSE
+546 
-556 AKAEEEF
+556 
-563 EPEPETE
+563 
-570 VVPEA
+570 VPEA

-581 RPELEAEEISEAKAE
+581 EPKMESEEVPEAKAEEESKPELEAEEISEAKSE
-596 EEPEPESEPEETTP
+596 EDSEPEPEPEKITP
-610 EAKAERKPKSESKQE
+610 EAKAERKPESESKQE

>member
-1 MFTFKATLIVFSAA
+1 MFKFKATLGVPSAA
-15 EERIGKLFES
+15 EKRVDMLFEA
-25 LLSEQLSKRTEN
+25 LLSEQFSKQVGS
-37 DFLISFDENEL
+37 DFSISFNESEL
-48 KIEFYDVELTE
+48 KIEFCDVELTE
-59 KFAPKILGCG
+59 KYAQKILGCG
-69 TVKKFIIENQA
+69 TVKKFYIENQTE
-80 APKNKPEKEIE
+80 PKNKPEKEIE

-103 GLETEAEN
+103 GLETEVETDSEN
-111 ESEAKKEETESD
+111 KKEENKSD
-123 SEDDTDANAE
+123 SEDDDANAE
-133 AGAEETESESK
+133 TGVEETE
-144 SEKIPEAEDEEE
+144 PEAE
-156 PKPEPEP
+156 
-163 EATSEAETEKK
+163 
-174 SNVEVEHESEK
+174 
-185 EKFSLDYVN
+185 
-194 EIFEKAKTVTHFYED
+194 
-209 LAEYAQ
+209 
-215 IPSEL
+215 
-220 KEDFVKFMLCARNV
+220 
-234 DKRMPLFPTYG
+234 
-245 IGTKH
+245 
-250 TCKVDFYMVNDEL
+250 
-263 PRCTREIDPV
+263 
-273 KKEVFSKTIEETL
+273 
-286 GVSIEWF
+286 
-293 VCDVVNIVISHPSK
+293 
-307 TVFKRKAE
+307 
-315 AEEEPEVTP
+315 PEVIP
-324 KAKAEEETKPE
+324 EVKAEEETE
-335 PEPEEIPE
+335 PKAEL
-343 AKTEEETGPESETE
+343 E
-357 VIPEAKV
+357 VIPEAEVV
-364 EKKSAEEKSFE
+364 EETEPKAELEVIPEAEVVERLELEQEQEVAPEAKAEEKSPKVKSSE

-380 YAEKLYEESENLEE
+380 YAEELYEESENLEE

-441 NLCKRA
+441 NLYKRA

-476 KELMIEVNA
+476 KELMIEVNS

-533 EVVSETKSEEELE
+533 EVVSETKSEEEPE

-556 AKAEEEF
+556 TKS
-563 EPEPETE
+563 
-570 VVPEA
+570 
-575 KAEEEP
+575 EEEP
-581 RPELEAEEISEAKAE
+581 EAESELEVVSETKSE
-596 EEPEPESEPEETTP
+596 EEPEPESELEVVSEAKSEEDSEPEPEPEETTP
-610 EAKAERKPKSESKQE
+610 EAKAERKPESESKQE
-625 ETFDE
+625 ETLDE

-686 ADPNFITLSEQIFTK
+686 ADPNFITLSEKIFTK

>member
-1 MFTFKATLIVFSAA
+1 MFKFKATLGVPLAA
-15 EERIGKLFES
+15 EKRVDMLFEA
-25 LLSEQLSKRTEN
+25 LLSEQFSKRVGS
-37 DFLISFDENEL
+37 DFSISFNESEL
-48 KIEFYDVELTE
+48 KIEFCDVELTE
-59 KFAPKILGCG
+59 KYAQKILGCG
-69 TVKKFIIENQA
+69 TVKKFYIENQTE
-80 APKNKPEKEIE
+80 PKNKPEKEIE

-103 GLETEAEN
+103 GLETEV
-111 ESEAKKEETESD
+111 EETE
-123 SEDDTDANAE
+123 
-133 AGAEETESESK
+133 
-144 SEKIPEAEDEEE
+144 PEAEL
-156 PKPEPEP
+156 
-163 EATSEAETEKK
+163 
-174 SNVEVEHESEK
+174 EV
-185 EKFSLDYVN
+185 
-194 EIFEKAKTVTHFYED
+194 I
-209 LAEYAQ
+209 
-215 IPSEL
+215 
-220 KEDFVKFMLCARNV
+220 
-234 DKRMPLFPTYG
+234 
-245 IGTKH
+245 
-250 TCKVDFYMVNDEL
+250 
-263 PRCTREIDPV
+263 
-273 KKEVFSKTIEETL
+273 
-286 GVSIEWF
+286 
-293 VCDVVNIVISHPSK
+293 
-307 TVFKRKAE
+307 
-315 AEEEPEVTP
+315 PEV
-324 KAKAEEETKPE
+324 KAEEETE
-335 PEPEEIPE
+335 PKAEL
-343 AKTEEETGPESETE
+343 E
-357 VIPEAKV
+357 VIPEAEVV
-364 EKKSAEEKSFE
+364 ERLELEQEQEVAPEAKAEEKSPKVKSSE

-380 YAEKLYEESENLEE
+380 YAEELYEESENLEE

-441 NLCKRA
+441 NLYKKA

-476 KELMIEVNA
+476 KELMIEVNS

-533 EVVSETKSEEELE
+533 EVVSETKSEEEPE
-546 PESEPEVVSE
+546 PESELEVVSE
-556 AKAEEEF
+556 AKSEEDS
-563 EPEPETE
+563 EPEPE
-570 VVPEA
+570 PE
-575 KAEEEP
+575 K
-581 RPELEAEEISEAKAE
+581 
-596 EEPEPESEPEETTP
+596 TTP
-610 EAKAERKPKSESKQE
+610 EAKAERKPESESKQE
-625 ETFDE
+625 ETLDE

-686 ADPNFITLSEQIFTK
+686 ADPNFITLSEKIFTK

>member
-15 EERIGKLFES
+15 EARIDKLFES
-25 LLSEQLSKRTEN
+25 LLSEQLSKRTGN

-69 TVKKFIIENQA
+69 TVKKFIIENHA
-80 APKNKPEKEIE
+80 EPKNKPEKAIE
-91 AKVKVTENEQVT
+91 VKVKAGENEHVT
-103 GLETEAEN
+103 GSETEAEN

-133 AGAEETESESK
+133 AGAEETESEPK

-163 EATSEAETEKK
+163 EVIPEVKAVEETEPEAEQEVIPEVKAVEETEPEAEPEVIPEVKTVEETEAETE
-174 SNVEVEHESEK
+174 
-185 EKFSLDYVN
+185 L
-194 EIFEKAKTVTHFYED
+194 
-209 LAEYAQ
+209 
-215 IPSEL
+215 
-220 KEDFVKFMLCARNV
+220 
-234 DKRMPLFPTYG
+234 
-245 IGTKH
+245 
-250 TCKVDFYMVNDEL
+250 
-263 PRCTREIDPV
+263 
-273 KKEVFSKTIEETL
+273 
-286 GVSIEWF
+286 
-293 VCDVVNIVISHPSK
+293 
-307 TVFKRKAE
+307 
-315 AEEEPEVTP
+315 
-324 KAKAEEETKPE
+324 
-335 PEPEEIPE
+335 
-343 AKTEEETGPESETE
+343 E
-357 VIPEAKV
+357 VIPEAEV
-364 EKKSAEEKSFE
+364 EEGLVLEQEQEVAPEAKAEEKSPKVKSSE

-441 NLCKRA
+441 NLCKKA

-476 KELMIEVNA
+476 KELMIEVNS

-500 SEAKAEEELEPES
+500 SEAKAEEEPEPKMES
-513 EPEVVSE
+513 EE
-520 TKSEEEPEAESEL
+520 
-533 EVVSETKSEEELE
+533 
-546 PESEPEVVSE
+546 
-556 AKAEEEF
+556 
-563 EPEPETE
+563 
-570 VVPEA
+570 VPEA
-575 KAEEEP
+575 KAEEEH
-581 RPELEAEEISEAKAE
+581 
-596 EEPEPESEPEETTP
+596 EPKSESEVIP
-610 EAKAERKPKSESKQE
+610 EAKAEKEPELESEQEVVPEAKSEVEPKSKPELEEPKTKVEEEPKPEPEPEVTSEAETK

-665 SNPIAFRI
+665 SNPMAFRI

-755 MTPEEIAKIK
+755 MTPEEISKIK

>member
-1 MFTFKATLIVFSAA
+1 MFKFKAILGVPSAA
-15 EERIGKLFES
+15 EKRVDMLFEA
-25 LLSEQLSKRTEN
+25 LLSEQFSKRVGS
-37 DFLISFDENEL
+37 DFSISFNESEL
-48 KIEFYDVELTE
+48 KIEFCDVELTE
-59 KFAPKILGCG
+59 KYAQKILGCG
-69 TVKKFIIENQA
+69 TVKKFYIENQTE
-80 APKNKPEKEIE
+80 PKNKPEKEIE

-103 GLETEAEN
+103 GLETEV
-111 ESEAKKEETESD
+111 EETE
-123 SEDDTDANAE
+123 
-133 AGAEETESESK
+133 
-144 SEKIPEAEDEEE
+144 PEAEL
-156 PKPEPEP
+156 
-163 EATSEAETEKK
+163 
-174 SNVEVEHESEK
+174 EV
-185 EKFSLDYVN
+185 
-194 EIFEKAKTVTHFYED
+194 I
-209 LAEYAQ
+209 
-215 IPSEL
+215 
-220 KEDFVKFMLCARNV
+220 
-234 DKRMPLFPTYG
+234 
-245 IGTKH
+245 
-250 TCKVDFYMVNDEL
+250 
-263 PRCTREIDPV
+263 
-273 KKEVFSKTIEETL
+273 
-286 GVSIEWF
+286 
-293 VCDVVNIVISHPSK
+293 
-307 TVFKRKAE
+307 
-315 AEEEPEVTP
+315 PEV
-324 KAKAEEETKPE
+324 KAEEETE
-335 PEPEEIPE
+335 PEAELEVIPE
-343 AKTEEETGPESETE
+343 VKAEEETEPEAEPEVIPEVKAEEETEPKAELE
-357 VIPEAKV
+357 VIPEAEVV
-364 EKKSAEEKSFE
+364 ERLELEQEQEVAPEAKAEEKSPKVKSSE

-380 YAEKLYEESENLEE
+380 YAEELYEESENLEE

-441 NLCKRA
+441 NLYKKA

-476 KELMIEVNA
+476 KELMIEVNS
-485 KAKENSEPESEPEVV
+485 KAKENS
-500 SEAKAEEELEPES
+500 EPES

-533 EVVSETKSEEELE
+533 EVVPETKSEEE
-546 PESEPEVVSE
+546 
-556 AKAEEEF
+556 
-563 EPEPETE
+563 PEPELE
-570 VVPEA
+570 LKVVPET
-575 KAEEEP
+575 K
-581 RPELEAEEISEAKAE
+581 SE
-596 EEPEPESEPEETTP
+596 EEPEPELELKVVPEAKSEEDSEPEPEPEETTP
-610 EAKAERKPKSESKQE
+610 EAKAERKPESESKQE
-625 ETFDE
+625 ETLDE

-686 ADPNFITLSEQIFTK
+686 ADPNFITLSEKIFTK

>member
-80 APKNKPEKEIE
+80 EPKNKPEKEIE
-91 AKVKVTENEQVT
+91 AKVKAGENEHVT

-163 EATSEAETEKK
+163 EATSEAEAEKK
-174 SNVEVEHESEK
+174 SNVEAEHESEK

-343 AKTEEETGPESETE
+343 AKTEEETEPESETE
-357 VIPEAKV
+357 VILEAKV

-520 TKSEEEPEAESEL
+520 AKAEEEPEPKMESE
-533 EVVSETKSEEELE
+533 EVPEAKAEEEPEL
-546 PESEPEVVSE
+546 ESEPEVVSE
-556 AKAEEEF
+556 AKSEVEPKSKPELEEPKTEAEEEPKP
-563 EPEPETE
+563 EPEPEVTS
-570 VVPEA
+570 
-575 KAEEEP
+575 
-581 RPELEAEEISEAKAE
+581 EAETK
-596 EEPEPESEPEETTP
+596 
-610 EAKAERKPKSESKQE
+610 

-665 SNPIAFRI
+665 SNPMAFRI

-686 ADPNFITLSEQIFTK
+686 ADSNFITLSEQIFTK